1 MWGIDMAEITYFVV
15 VPFQETESGL
25 VVEQGIQCPSERS
38 AIAQARSAVSKGA
51 IGAIAFR
58 RSGDPNIGEYGEA
71 VLICKEGDLP
81 DSVMEMLAA

>member
-1 MWGIDMAEITYFVV
+1 
-15 VPFQETESGL
+15 L
-25 VVEQGIQCPSERS
+25 
-38 AIAQARSAVSKGA
+38 AIAQSRGAVYRGA

-81 DSVMEMLAA
+81 DGVMEMLAA